1 MANSIVHESEADTV
15 SVPVLGPRGRE
26 VPEKDP
32 YLVEG
37 TETTE
42 TVTVCGYELP
52 PIREGVHRGLGLRGQ
67 PQDYNVR
74 IVWVSRRQIDAM
86 LKAIGQQH
94 PELDQALEVVST
106 FIMHLDTIRDET
118 GLGIAAALGVLRKE
132 KDKHPHA
139 LENLE
144 TVNRM
149 LGRWDDAARLH
160 LQR

>member
-74 IVWVSRRQIDAM
+74 VVWVSRRSA
-86 LKAIGQQH
+86 AAPGRG
-94 PELDQALEVVST
+94 A
-106 FIMHLDTIRDET
+106 IRDET

-132 KDKHPHA
+132 KEKHPHA

>member
-1 MANSIVHESEADTV
+1 
-15 SVPVLGPRGRE
+15 
-26 VPEKDP
+26 
-32 YLVEG
+32 
-37 TETTE
+37 
-42 TVTVCGYELP
+42 
-52 PIREGVHRGLGLRGQ
+52 
-67 PQDYNVR
+67 
-74 IVWVSRRQIDAM
+74 M